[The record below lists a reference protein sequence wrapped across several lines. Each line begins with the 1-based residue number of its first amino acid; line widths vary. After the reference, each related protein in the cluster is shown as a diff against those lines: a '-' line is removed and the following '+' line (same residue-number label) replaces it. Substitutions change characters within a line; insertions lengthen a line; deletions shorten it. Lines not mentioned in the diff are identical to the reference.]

1 MNYESAAPPTDQ
13 TELVLQVLDFI
24 ERTDKYYLQT
34 FQPASRPT
42 ITTVQLAPFA
52 AELYKTEFENS
63 RDAIN
68 DALAAI
74 GGLKAVITAPPGAYP
89 AKLSARLLRWQGR
102 DPKNVAN
109 HQWEIC
115 LLHEPF
121 KTGLISISPDVL
133 REIRAE
139 TLGHLKA

>member
-1 MNYESAAPPTDQ
+1 MNYESVAPPVDR

-24 ERTDKYYLQT
+24 ERTDRYYLQT
-34 FQPASRPT
+34 FQPSNRPT
-42 ITTVQLAPFA
+42 ITTVQLAPFSS
-52 AELYKTEFENS
+52 ELYKTEFENS

-68 DALAAI
+68 DVLAAI

-102 DPKNVAN
+102 DPKNAAN

-115 LLHEPF
+115 LLYEPL

-133 REIRAE
+133 KEIRAK
-139 TLGHLKA
+139 TLGQLKA